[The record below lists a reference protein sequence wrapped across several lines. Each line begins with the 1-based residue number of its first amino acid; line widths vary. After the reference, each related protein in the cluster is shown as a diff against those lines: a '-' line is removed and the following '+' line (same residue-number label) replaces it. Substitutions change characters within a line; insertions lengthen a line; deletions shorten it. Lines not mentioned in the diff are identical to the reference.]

1 MRIYLGAWL
10 GLALAAIGLVVPD
23 YLLTPAGLLLTCLAL
38 LALRPSKPAKAP
50 TSGDIQIAIEAPH
63 ASTSNWQLIDAV
75 APSWRDSLGQSRE
88 LLQSNIGELFQRFH
102 NIAQRLEQSLDN
114 SNDVLGNGGVGE
126 SLRDANQRLHEVT
139 ESFRASSQRQHELL
153 DTISHLDDYASQLQ
167 HMAKRVQ
174 EIAKQT
180 NLLALNA
187 AIEAARAGEYGR
199 GFSVVADEVRKLST
213 LSAETGLAMDD
224 KVNEITHAIAST
236 IAAAAELGTSEQS
249 NLDFLNQ
256 SVTNVMGRLGDNLN
270 QLSDASHALQH
281 DARETQHDIQA
292 IMVSLQFQDRT
303 DQMLEHV
310 QTDLQNLL
318 DAIVANDPSLHDAQ
332 AWLARLRQRFTT
344 DEERHG
350 QPKTQSS
357 AEVTFF

>member
-1 MRIYLGAWL
+1 MRLRKTINRDLPPRMLRRVRPLKNGKTWIGYYYDGRTESGKRVEIPLGSDLDIAKIEWARL
-10 GLALAAIGLVVPD
+10 EHKAP
-23 YLLTPAGLLLTCLAL
+23 
-38 LALRPSKPAKAP
+38 PAKTSLLGQVFDRYEREIIPGKAHRTQKDNLLSLTQLRKAFSDAP
-50 TSGDIQIAIEAPH
+50 IEAVTPQAIAQYRDKRTGKVRANREISLLSH
-63 ASTSNWQLIDAV
+63 IYNIAREWGLTDKENPAAGVRKNKETPRAFYASAEIWDAV
-75 APSWRDSLGQSRE
+75 YKQAVPE
-88 LLQSNIGELFQRFH
+88 
-102 NIAQRLEQSLDN
+102 
-114 SNDVLGNGGVGE
+114 
-126 SLRDANQRLHEVT
+126 LRDAMDLAYLTGQRPGDVL
-139 ESFRASSQRQHELL
+139 SMRAADVVEGF
-153 DTISHLDDYASQLQ
+153 LQ
-167 HMAKRVQ
+167 VAQGKTAK
-174 EIAKQT
+174 
-180 NLLALNA
+180 
-187 AIEAARAGEYGR
+187 
-199 GFSVVADEVRKLST
+199 KLRIR
-213 LSAETGLAMDD
+213 LSY
-224 KVNEITHAIAST
+224 
-236 IAAAAELGTSEQS
+236 
-249 NLDFLNQ
+249 
-256 SVTNVMGRLGDNLN
+256 GDNLN